1 MKTKYKILKSQYSYV
16 GYFVQTKENFFSFWR
31 YSKDPQGFI
40 ILFSTAMEAEDYI
53 DNIIE
58 EKLKNEAARTN

>member
-1 MKTKYKILKSQYSYV
+1 MKTKYKILKSQYSYG
-16 GYFVQTKENFFSFWR
+16 GYFVQTKEGFFGFWR

-53 DNIIE
+53 DNII
-58 EKLKNEAARTN
+58 

>member
-1 MKTKYKILKSQYSYV
+1 MKTKYKILKSQYSYG
-16 GYFVQTKENFFSFWR
+16 GYFVQTKEGFFGFWR

-58 EKLKNEAARTN
+58 KKLQK

>member
-1 MKTKYKILKSQYSYV
+1 VYTNV
-16 GYFVQTKENFFSFWR
+16 
-31 YSKDPQGFI
+31 GFI

-58 EKLKNEAARTN
+58 EKLKK